1 MADFEI
7 NIYLSNGGKATLKL
21 ENQKMNAA
29 DEIELSIQSG
39 MLLQS
44 DIFRFTSPGVI
55 ISLKK
60 NEIIGY
66 SIALLDQLP

>member
-1 MADFEI
+1 MPDFEI

-21 ENQKMNAA
+21 ENVNDTAA
-29 DEIELSIQSG
+29 ALEQTIQAQMHQQG
-39 MLLQS
+39 DTLRLA
-44 DIFRFTSPGVI
+44 SPVAI

-66 SIALLDQLP
+66 SIDQS